1 MKILSLKREAL
12 NALRGNWGASVLL
25 TLIVFAISGLVPLF
39 FEVPLSGGYEAWLL
53 QDTAPIG
60 ATLVSTLISLLLIPL
75 SIASIWFFIDLQ
87 RGNGPKISDVFN
99 PYKDL
104 GLGLKIIGISI
115 MQSIFLFLWFLLLF
129 VPGVIKS
136 IAYSQT
142 FYLLKDHPEYSTFE
156 AITESRKRMIGLK
169 WKYFLLCLSFIGW
182 GLLSII
188 TFGIGLLWL
197 MPYMST
203 TFSAFYNNHI
213 ADKKNELE

>member
-1 MKILSLKREAL
+1 
-12 NALRGNWGASVLL
+12 
-25 TLIVFAISGLVPLF
+25 
-39 FEVPLSGGYEAWLL
+39 
-53 QDTAPIG
+53 
-60 ATLVSTLISLLLIPL
+60 
-75 SIASIWFFIDLQ
+75 
-87 RGNGPKISDVFN
+87 
-99 PYKDL
+99 
-104 GLGLKIIGISI
+104 

-156 AITESRKRMIGLK
+156 AITESRKRMVGLK

-203 TFSAFYNNHI
+203 TFSAFYDNHI

>member
-25 TLIVFAISGLVPLF
+25 TLIVLAISGLVPLF

-75 SIASIWFFIDLQ
+75 SIASIWFFIDLL

-99 PYKDL
+99 PYRDL

-156 AITESRKRMIGLK
+156 AITESRKRMVGLK

-203 TFSAFYNNHI
+203 TFSAFYDNHI